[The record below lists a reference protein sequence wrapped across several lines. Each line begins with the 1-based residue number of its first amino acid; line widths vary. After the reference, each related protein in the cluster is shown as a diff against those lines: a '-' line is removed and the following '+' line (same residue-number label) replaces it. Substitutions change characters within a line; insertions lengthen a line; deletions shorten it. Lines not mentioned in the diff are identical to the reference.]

1 MRMSIASIALLL
13 VLAGSM
19 PARAE
24 EKHCFASWSDAAK
37 VVKQEQL
44 VAVEQLSRHAQARLG
59 GSIVKTRLCAIGQ
72 RYVYRL
78 VVRLPSGLLR
88 FFMLDAREPFDR

>member
-1 MRMSIASIALLL
+1 MRTLLASTVLFMI
-13 VLAGSM
+13 LAGS

-24 EKHCFASWSDAAK
+24 ERRCFASWSDAAK

-59 GSIVKTRLCAIGQ
+59 GSIVKSRLCAIGK

-78 VVRLPSGLLR
+78 VVRLPGGLMR